1 MVPAHTSAHLQA
13 TVAWL
18 AGASLLALILTLAG
32 ALPVSTGVLDVISV
46 TSAASILVVLV
57 LVYAQLGP
65 TTAWGLVGLTL
76 AIAGLTL
83 VLVGDALQHVVLT
96 PGLAANSDKAT
107 LWALSFAARDGIGN
121 SLFYASL
128 LIAGGLL
135 AISGARWLGGL
146 AVINAVLGYLDLAF
160 ASALG
165 LPPHTNFL
173 LLVVWLGLL
182 GVTWWRDGIM
192 LQQTRVP
199 SSTPVVGS
207 HA

>member
-1 MVPAHTSAHLQA
+1 MVLARTSVRLQA
-13 TVAWL
+13 IVAWF

-32 ALPVSTGVLDVISV
+32 ALPVPTGVLDVISV
-46 TSAASILVVLV
+46 TSAASILVALV

-65 TTAWGLVGLTL
+65 SKAWGLVGLTL
-76 AIAGLTL
+76 AVAGLTL

-96 PGLAANSDKAT
+96 PGLAGNSDKAT
-107 LWALSFAARDGIGN
+107 LWALSFAVRDGIGN
-121 SLFYASL
+121 ILLYASF

-135 AISGARWLGGL
+135 IMSGARWLGGL
-146 AVINAVLGYLDLAF
+146 AVLNACLGYLDLAF
-160 ASALG
+160 ATALG

-173 LLVVWLGLL
+173 VLVVWLGLL
-182 GVTWWRDGIM
+182 GATWWRDGIM
-192 LQQTRVP
+192 LQQTRVL